1 MARKKSTIKAS
12 DKQSLESLMQ
22 ETYFDAC
29 SLSKE
34 AQNNINKL
42 KRATNPETTDDY
54 TKIAKEIT
62 SALKVKESGAKLKL
76 ELIKIQNDMIKNG
89 QSVEEVDEAIKSVT
103 GGAKPDFRDFKQ
115 IRDIVNSQKGQE

>member
-1 MARKKSTIKAS
+1 MSRKKSTIKVA

-42 KRATNPETTDDY
+42 KRATNPETVDDY
-54 TKIAKEIT
+54 AKIAKEVT
-62 SALKVKESGAKLKL
+62 SALKVKESATKIKLD
-76 ELIKIQNDMIKNG
+76 IVRVQNDIIKNG
-89 QSVEEVDEAIKSVT
+89 QTVEEVEKSINTT
-103 GGAKPDFRDFKQ
+103 GKVDFRDFKHV
-115 IRDIVNSQKGQE
+115 RDIVNSQKEQ